1 MLHIHVPHTLPYWL
15 RMFGRTVRRCVWV
28 SCVCASVFLLFFL
41 KTIYFWKTVVVV
53 PFWAPRMYTF
63 AVKKKRFP
71 PICWMPAALVNGC
84 QFLFIFFFFHCG
96 ISRCF
101 HLPFGWASLLW
112 CTSRRF
118 SGLLHKAFRMF
129 FFFFVNSFETVT
141 TNRAFYT
148 VQFSFLCSKS
158 SFFLKSRQVYCVCCG
173 SPRHCLRETAPFD
186 SKAVMKRHR
195 RHVLGLARD

>member
-1 MLHIHVPHTLPYWL
+1 MFPILSHIDWECLGEQSDAVCECPVYVRVSFFFFFKDHLLLKNCSCSAILGAKNVYL
-15 RMFGRTVRRCVWV
+15 R
-28 SCVCASVFLLFFL
+28 SE
-41 KTIYFWKTVVVV
+41 
-53 PFWAPRMYTF
+53 
-63 AVKKKRFP
+63 KKKGSPQYVECLQRLLMGVRF
-71 PICWMPAALVNGC
+71 
-84 QFLFIFFFFHCG
+84 FSFFFFFHCG

-129 FFFFVNSFETVT
+129 FFFLLIPLRQSLPTELFI
-141 TNRAFYT
+141 
-148 VQFSFLCSKS
+148 QFSFLS
-158 SFFLKSRQVYCVCCG
+158 SVQSPPFFLISRQVYCVCCG